1 MPFDAIQSVL
11 MVWDATQP
19 KTDIE
24 ELKTFGH
31 ELRKKGKDITFLTFH
46 PIKKLTPDMQPND
59 LYQLCCKGD
68 FSIWE
73 TPKSTGLKHLL
84 NRDFDLLLNGCLH
97 ENNWIKTIAAF
108 SKAQFRIGPYLNSQ
122 DTNFYEIL
130 ISPNGADPVEN
141 YLIETGRCLRKII

>member
-1 MPFDAIQSVL
+1 ML
-11 MVWDATQP
+11 MIWDGSQA

-46 PIKKLTPDMQPND
+46 PVKKLGPDMQSND
-59 LYQLCCKGD
+59 LYQLACKGD

-73 TPKSTGLKHLL
+73 TPKSAGLKHLL
-84 NRDFDLLLNGCLH
+84 NREFDLLINGCLK
-97 ENNWIKTIAAF
+97 ENPWLRTMAVF
-108 SKAQFRIGPYLNSQ
+108 SRAKFRIGPFLENE
-122 DTNFYEIL
+122 DTGFYEIL
-130 ISPNGADPVEN
+130 IRPNGADLCEN